1 MSRNKGFS
9 VFRVVVAIVIIT
21 GIAVYFYN
29 TSDSSSE
36 KTQASEQKDAQALI
50 AELEK
55 IVVLP
60 IGEEP
65 TIATITD
72 PEKLK
77 DQPFFAN
84 AKAGYKVLVYQVAK
98 KAFLYDPVAK
108 KLIEVAPLII
118 NDPAISTPEII
129 PTKATTTSKT
139 K

>member
-21 GIAVYFYN
+21 GIAAYFYN
-29 TSDSSSE
+29 TSGSSSE

-60 IGEEP
+60 TGEEP

-84 AKAGYKVLVYQVAK
+84 AKAGYKVLV
-98 KAFLYDPVAK
+98 
-108 KLIEVAPLII
+108 
-118 NDPAISTPEII
+118 
-129 PTKATTTSKT
+129 SKT
-139 K
+139 R

>member
-21 GIAVYFYN
+21 GIAAYFYN
-29 TSDSSSE
+29 TSGSSSE

-60 IGEEP
+60 TGEEP

-98 KAFLYDPVAK
+98 KAFLYDPVSK
-108 KLIEVAPLII
+108 RLIEVAPLII
-118 NDPAISTPEII
+118 NDPAISTPEIV

-139 K
+139 R

>member
-118 NDPAISTPEII
+118 NDPAISTPEIV

-139 K
+139 R